1 MRAAKTVLL
10 VDDDGDFVEM
20 NRVVLEEKGYTVRTA
35 FNGAQCM
42 EQVASDKPDVI
53 ILDMMMEDRNE
64 GFNLSRELRNSEYTK
79 DIPLIMIT
87 SVHET
92 IPFRIEPDKT
102 WLPVDTLLEK
112 PVDPALLL
120 SVVEKVLSR

>member
-1 MRAAKTVLL
+1 MSKSRTVLL

-20 NRVVLEEKGYTVRTA
+20 NRVLLEENGYTVRTA
-35 FNGAQCM
+35 FNGKECLDH
-42 EQVASDKPDVI
+42 VAREKPDVI

-79 DIPLIMIT
+79 NIPLVMIT
-87 SVHET
+87 SVHDT

-102 WLPVDTLLEK
+102 WLPVDTLIEK

-120 SVVEKVLSR
+120 SIVERLTAQ

>member
-1 MRAAKTVLL
+1 MSIAKTVLL
-10 VDDDGDFVEM
+10 VDDDGDFVDM

-35 FNGAQCM
+35 FNGAQCL
-42 EQVASDKPDVI
+42 ELVAGERPDVI

-79 DIPLIMIT
+79 NIPLIMIT

-92 IPFRIEPDKT
+92 IPFRIEPDRT
-102 WLPVDTLLEK
+102 WLPVDALLEK
-112 PVDPALLL
+112 PVDPSLLL
-120 SVVEKVLSR
+120 SVVERILAK

>member
-20 NRVVLEEKGYTVRTA
+20 NKVVLEEKGYTVRTA

-42 EQVASDKPDVI
+42 EQVAGERPDVI

-64 GFNLSRELRNSEYTK
+64 GFNLSRDLRNSEYTK

-120 SVVEKVLSR
+120 SVIEKVLSR

>member
-1 MRAAKTVLL
+1 MKSGKTILL

-20 NRVVLEEKGYTVRTA
+20 NKVLLEENGYAVRTA
-35 FNGAQCM
+35 FNAKQCL
-42 EQVASDKPDVI
+42 EQAASEKPALI
-53 ILDMMMEDRNE
+53 ILDMMMENRNE
-64 GFNLSRELRNSEYTK
+64 GFDLSRELRNSEYTK

-92 IPFRIEPDKT
+92 IPFRIEPDRT
-102 WLPVDTLLEK
+102 WLPVDTLIEK

-120 SVVEKVLSR
+120 SLVGRILSR

>member
-1 MRAAKTVLL
+1 MSFAKTVLL

-20 NRVVLEEKGYTVRTA
+20 NRVILEEKGFTVHTA
-35 FNGAQCM
+35 FNGKQCM
-42 EQVASDKPDVI
+42 EQVTSDRPDLT

-79 DIPLIMIT
+79 DIPPIMIT
-87 SVHET
+87 SVHDT

-102 WLPVDTLLEK
+102 WLPVDALIEK
-112 PVDPALLL
+112 PVDPVLLL
-120 SVVEKVLSR
+120 SVVERILSR